1 MESHRQYADEEYYE
15 SDRIDVGEF
24 ANRLK
29 LKYIINLHTTK
40 MTDATVIQIVR
51 DAFYYVLIIAGPL
64 LLLSL
69 IVGLVISIFQAATSI
84 NEQTLTF
91 VPKLVLVF
99 IVTVLALP
107 YMLSNMK
114 TFTITLFNMI
124 PALK

>member
-1 MESHRQYADEEYYE
+1 
-15 SDRIDVGEF
+15 
-24 ANRLK
+24 
-29 LKYIINLHTTK
+29 

-69 IVGLVISIFQAATSI
+69 VVGLLISIFQAATSI

-99 IVTVLALP
+99 VVTVLSLP
-107 YMLSNMK
+107 FMLSNIK
-114 TFTITLFNMI
+114 TFTLSLFNMI
-124 PALK
+124 ATLK